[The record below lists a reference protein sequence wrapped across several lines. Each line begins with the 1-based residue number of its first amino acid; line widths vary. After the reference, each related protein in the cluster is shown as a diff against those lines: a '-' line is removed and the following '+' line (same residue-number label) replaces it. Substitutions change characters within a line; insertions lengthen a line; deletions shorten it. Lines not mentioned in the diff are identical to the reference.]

1 MLTCRQPEL
10 RIVAY
15 THIRAQRL
23 GNGECPGTVAY
34 SVGKQSQ
41 QEGATVRAA
50 YYNERGEIG
59 NLQVGDHPKPEPGD
73 GEVLI
78 HNRAAAVGIWD
89 VNVMRGIFGDPP
101 LPMIPG
107 SEVAGIVEAAP
118 DGSGFKPGD
127 EVYGSAGWKARAFA
141 EYVTVPAD
149 HLTHKPAS
157 LSFSE
162 ASSLVVSAGTAYEG
176 LIDRGK
182 LQPGETVL
190 ITAASGAVGTAAV
203 QIAVAVG
210 ARVVAL
216 ASAVNHDHLRNLGA
230 SNVFDYHDANWTER
244 VRAIAHDGI
253 DVLFDGTAN
262 EVRDR
267 AAHLIKHGGRGVFI
281 TGPPLEL
288 RPDIQAHVFSAD
300 INRDRLEGIS
310 RLVEQGKLKAHISA
324 EVPLDRAPEAM
335 ERVSRRHT
343 WGRVVLTIG

>member
-1 MLTCRQPEL
+1 MQ
-10 RIVAY
+10 
-15 THIRAQRL
+15 
-23 GNGECPGTVAY
+23 
-34 SVGKQSQ
+34 
-41 QEGATVRAA
+41 AA
-50 YYNERGEIG
+50 YYNERGETG
-59 NLQVGDHPKPEPGD
+59 NLQVGDQPKPEPGA

-78 HNRAAAVGIWD
+78 QNKAAAVGIWD
-89 VNVMRGIFGDPP
+89 VNVMRGFFGDPP

-118 DGSGFKPGD
+118 DGSGFEPGD

-149 HLTHKPAS
+149 HLAHKAAS

-162 ASSLVVSAGTAYEG
+162 ASALVVSAGTGYEG

-182 LQPGETVL
+182 LQRGETVL

-210 ARVVAL
+210 ARVLAL
-216 ASAVNHDHLRNLGA
+216 ASAVNHDNVRNFGA
-230 SNVFDYHDANWTER
+230 SEVFDYHNADWTER
-244 VRAIAHDGI
+244 VREIAPDGI

-267 AAHLIKHGGRGVFI
+267 AADLIKQGGRGVFI
-281 TGPPLEL
+281 TGPAREL

-300 INRDRLEGIS
+300 INRDRLEAIS

-324 EVPLDRAPEAM
+324 EVPLDQAREAM
-335 ERVSRRHT
+335 ERVSRGRT
-343 WGRVVLTIG
+343 GGRVVLTIG